1 MILAGPKFK
10 LFNFVGAPVR
20 LSLLFFFLLPMVGFD
35 ITVFVSVFFA
45 ILVHEMAHAFVAHRK
60 GYRVYG
66 IDIDLFAGAAA
77 LDANMHQRD
86 SMWVS
91 LAGPASNLLLA
102 VLALLLIPYLGVP
115 YMTTFFNVNVFLFVF
130 NILPIYPMD
139 GGMAF
144 KDFLVL
150 NMRDRRR
157 ASEIAAMTSLTFCVF
172 GFIAAL
178 VGGFFVMAIFFAIF
192 FYQTLK
198 SAGYV
203 K

>member
-20 LSLLFFFLLPMVGFD
+20 LSLLFFLLLPMVGFD
-35 ITVFVSVFFA
+35 IPVFVSVFVA

-60 GYRVYG
+60 GYTVYG

-86 SMWVS
+86 SMWIS

-102 VLALLLIPYLGVP
+102 VLALLLIPHLGVP

-130 NILPIYPMD
+130 NIKI
-139 GGMAF
+139 
-144 KDFLVL
+144 
-150 NMRDRRR
+150 
-157 ASEIAAMTSLTFCVF
+157 I
-172 GFIAAL
+172 
-178 VGGFFVMAIFFAIF
+178 
-192 FYQTLK
+192 
-198 SAGYV
+198 
-203 K
+203 